1 MTPKKRIPVLVG
13 DLAWSLVSNHIIKRH
28 VPLEIWSFAN
38 GVIDFVKGYS
48 SQSGLKLETHKG
60 FCRFFF
66 CVGANPTKWILLGSW
81 YTIQTS
87 HHPSDVGSQASR
99 QRFEKG
105 RRQIATFKYPK
116 PQTRN
121 LSYNHWFYTALRSC
135 FRGGNTQTPEGM
147 FNTFVVYM
155 LSPKISLNDPKNERS
170 PLAPPN

>member
-1 MTPKKRIPVLVG
+1 MLVG
-13 DLAWSLVSNHIIKRH
+13 DLAWSLVGSTISSKRH
-28 VPLEIWSFAN
+28 VPLEIWSFPN

-48 SQSGLKLETHKG
+48 SQSGSMETHKN
-60 FCRFFF
+60 RQVF
-66 CVGANPTKWILLGSW
+66 CVGENPTKWILLGSW

-87 HHPSDVGSQASR
+87 HHPSDGGSQASR

-121 LSYNHWFYTALRSC
+121 LSYNRWFYTALRSC

-155 LSPKISLNDPKNERS
+155 FSPNISLNDPKNERS
-170 PLAPPN
+170 PLTPPN